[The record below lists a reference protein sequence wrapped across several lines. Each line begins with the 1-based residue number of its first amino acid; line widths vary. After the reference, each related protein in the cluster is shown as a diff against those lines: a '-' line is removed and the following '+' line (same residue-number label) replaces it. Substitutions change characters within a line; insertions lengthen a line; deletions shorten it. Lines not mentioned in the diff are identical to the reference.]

1 MSDEYLLLLDENS
14 KINQRK
20 TNIIE
25 DNNKLIASLVEKEKF
40 VPEAIENISKFEY
53 NFEEKRIIYLEQNDS
68 IKNIQK
74 YYFETREI
82 NFYNLQ
88 LDLLLTDIVTYQKN
102 KKKVVLLAGNE
113 INAKKLCDIEE
124 LNHIDQDAINEF
136 IEDKVAN
143 IMAYKLSSLGEN
155 IDNSGTSTPANQGAI
170 KSITRGSVRIEY
182 NYDSVSS
189 ESMSNSSTKTSPEL
203 TSEEMK
209 VLNKYRKLRF

>member
-1 MSDEYLLLLDENS
+1 MLEN
-14 KINQRK
+14 I
-20 TNIIE
+20 
-25 DNNKLIASLVEKEKF
+25 KLILGLEKYDYDNLIIFYIDK
-40 VPEAIENISKFEY
+40 VTKRVKGYCNIENLNE
-53 NFEEKRIIYLEQNDS
+53 LEQ
-68 IKNIQK
+68 
-74 YYFETREI
+74 
-82 NFYNLQ
+82 
-88 LDLLLTDIVTYQKN
+88 
-102 KKKVVLLAGNE
+102 
-113 INAKKLCDIEE
+113 
-124 LNHIDQDAINEF
+124 IDQDAINEF

-155 IDNSGTSTPANQGAI
+155 VDDSGTSTPANQGAI

>member
-1 MSDEYLLLLDENS
+1 MLENI
-14 KINQRK
+14 KLILGLEKNDYDNLIIFYIDKVTKRVK
-20 TNIIE
+20 GYCNIE
-25 DNNKLIASLVEKEKF
+25 DLDKL
-40 VPEAIENISKFEY
+40 
-53 NFEEKRIIYLEQNDS
+53 EEM
-68 IKNIQK
+68 
-74 YYFETREI
+74 
-82 NFYNLQ
+82 
-88 LDLLLTDIVTYQKN
+88 
-102 KKKVVLLAGNE
+102 
-113 INAKKLCDIEE
+113 
-124 LNHIDQDAINEF
+124 DQDAINEF

-209 VLNKYRKLRF
+209 VLNKYRRLRF